1 MGLCISLSNKL
12 CPATLD
18 DETPSAVAPNSTSTT
33 ATTVPPVPPVPQRVE
48 RTDATGALIKPG
60 NFSQKTSLHQSTRIG
75 FMHLPMEL
83 VQHIARE
90 VASGSPRDTA
100 GGVRALMLSNTYLN
114 KAVSNEKSVQ
124 KHYLFLKQLM
134 PHFNNLIA
142 RIPIH
147 ELTSHTLALIGP
159 KQLQARVTAA
169 LGLANEGYKARA
181 IAGLG
186 AGLAALDAPQQ
197 QALVTAALGLTD
209 EGCKAAAIAGL
220 GAGLAAL
227 DAPQQQALVTAAL
240 GLTGE
245 GCKADA
251 IAGLINGYQDS
262 RVRDYRS

>member
-33 ATTVPPVPPVPQRVE
+33 VPPVPQRVE

-169 LGLANEGYKARA
+169 LGLA
-181 IAGLG
+181 
-186 AGLAALDAPQQ
+186 
-197 QALVTAALGLTD
+197 D
-209 EGCKAAAIAGL
+209 EEEEEEDK
-220 GAGLAAL
+220 
-227 DAPQQQALVTAAL
+227 VH
-240 GLTGE
+240 
-245 GCKADA
+245 A
-251 IAGLINGYQDS
+251 IAGLINGYQEGS
-262 RVRDYRS
+262 